1 MVTWSLCGNFLV
13 LSFNIS
19 YFYIVL
25 LSFLDRFKFS
35 MNEMKMKLFV
45 KSGKL
50 KRLMGLRVHQ
60 DGFKAV
66 NSLEWQSEVAS
77 VRIVFDVHFMLE
89 FWVNN
94 RLIMICV
101 SL

>member
-19 YFYIVL
+19 YFYMVL

-35 MNEMKMKLFV
+35 MNEMKMKLIL

-60 DGFKAV
+60 DGSRVAECGSLHEIEANV
-66 NSLEWQSEVAS
+66 NLLV
-77 VRIVFDVHFMLE
+77 
-89 FWVNN
+89 
-94 RLIMICV
+94 
-101 SL
+101 